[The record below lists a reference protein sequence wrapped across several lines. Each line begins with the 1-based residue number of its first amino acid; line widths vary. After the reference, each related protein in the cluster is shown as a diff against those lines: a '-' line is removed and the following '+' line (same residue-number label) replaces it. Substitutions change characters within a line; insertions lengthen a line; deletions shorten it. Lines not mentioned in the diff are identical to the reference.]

1 MAQRWAEQDLINL
14 MTLDVDELIKLYP
27 SQTKKNI
34 IRRKQEYAK
43 KLREVNLERH
53 HGGTEHND
61 SPDDKLSALSRE
73 FGKAGIELSAS
84 ELKKATRAGF
94 HVGYI
99 RNADGEIEYTKPLP
113 HVEYAPERSESLLD
127 AWKPAT
133 PAKIVPS
140 KRKPLVRD
148 YKTLLVF
155 GDMQIDYRRIDNDLI
170 PIHDEAAMQAL
181 ALFASDIRP
190 DEMINLG
197 DTVDF
202 AALSRFQK
210 DSDHFY
216 RTLGP
221 SFQRIH
227 DFYAQLRS
235 DNPNAKIVEVDSNHH
250 KRLTDFV
257 LKNMPDFYGV
267 KQAGSND
274 DYPVFTYPYLANLK
288 HVGVDWVGGYGAAEY
303 QYKDDLAFIHG
314 NFAVS
319 NGSTAAKL
327 AKANPD
333 RNIVQGHVHRA
344 ETQYQTDRRGRML
357 GAFTVGALC
366 RSDGVVPSYH
376 SSVNE
381 RGRPVTY
388 QENWQSSAMVI
399 QDYGD
404 GKYNFEHVMIRDGK
418 IIYHG
423 KEYDAAQSKQS

>member
-1 MAQRWAEQDLINL
+1 MAQRWTGNDLINL
-14 MTLDVDELIKLYP
+14 MTLDVEDLINLYP
-27 SQTKKNI
+27 TQTKKNI
-34 IRRKQEYAK
+34 IRRKQEFAK
-43 KLREVNLERH
+43 KLREVDVERPNSGEFKDNPENGELE
-53 HGGTEHND
+53 
-61 SPDDKLSALSRE
+61 ALAKQ
-73 FGKAGIELSAS
+73 FGKAGINLSAEDLS
-84 ELKKATRAGF
+84 NATRAGF

-113 HVEYAPERSESLLD
+113 HVEYAVKRSESLLD

-133 PAKIVPS
+133 PAKITPS
-140 KRKPLVRD
+140 KKKPIKRD
-148 YKTLLVF
+148 YNVLLVF

-170 PIHDEAAMQAL
+170 PIHDERAMDAL
-181 ALFASDIRP
+181 AHFASELQP
-190 DEMINLG
+190 NELINLG

-202 AALSRFQK
+202 AALSRFQR

-267 KQAGSND
+267 RQAGNQD
-274 DYPVFTYPYLANLK
+274 DYPVFSYPYLANLK

-303 QYKDDLAFIHG
+303 VYKDDLAFIHG

-319 NGSTAAKL
+319 AGSTAAKL

-344 ETQYQTDRRGRML
+344 ETQYQTDRRGNML

-381 RGRPVTY
+381 LGKPVKY

-399 QDYGD
+399 EDYGD
-404 GKYNFEHVMIRDGK
+404 GQYNFEHVLIRDGK
-418 IIYHG
+418 IVYRG
-423 KEYDAAQSKQS
+423 KEYGTAK

>member
-1 MAQRWAEQDLINL
+1 MAQRWTGDDLQNL
-14 MTLDVDELIKLYP
+14 LTLDVAELLMLYP
-27 SQTKKNI
+27 TQTEKNI
-34 IRRKQEYAK
+34 IRRKQEYIK
-43 KLREVNLERH
+43 KLREVQLERQ
-53 HGGTEHND
+53 TSNNE
-61 SPDDKLSALSRE
+61 SRDNSELESLAKE
-73 FGKAGIELSAS
+73 FGKAGINLSA
-84 ELKKATRAGF
+84 EDLKKATRAGF

-113 HVEYAPERSESLLD
+113 HVEYAVGRSESLLE
-127 AWKPAT
+127 AWQPAT

-140 KRKPLVRD
+140 KRKPATRD
-148 YKTLLVF
+148 YNVLLAF
-155 GDMQIDYRRIDNDLI
+155 GDMQIDYRRIDDALV
-170 PIHDEAAMQAL
+170 PIHDERAMDAL
-181 ALFASDIRP
+181 TMFARDLQP
-190 DEMINLG
+190 NEMINLG

-202 AALSRFQK
+202 AALSRFQR

-235 DNPNAKIVEVDSNHH
+235 DNPRAKIVEVDSNHH

-257 LKNMPDFYGV
+257 LKNMPDFYGI
-267 KQAGSND
+267 KQAGSD
-274 DYPVFTYPYLANLK
+274 SEYPVFTYPYLANLK

-303 QYKDDLAFIHG
+303 LYKDDLAFIHG

-319 NGSTAAKL
+319 AGSTAAKL

-344 ETQYQTDRRGRML
+344 ETQYQTDRRGKML

-366 RSDGVVPSYH
+366 RSDGMVPSYH

-381 RGRPVTY
+381 LGRPVKY

-399 QDYGD
+399 EDYGD
-404 GKYNFEHVMIRDGK
+404 GQYNFEHVLIRDGK
-418 IIYHG
+418 IVYHG
-423 KEYDAAQSKQS
+423 KEYGSV